1 MDEFVL
7 PSKLLSNLSLAAD
20 IVRSHT
26 FIHIYS
32 HYDTDGLTAAAIA
45 AKPLIREGKE
55 FSVTI
60 FTTLGESEMQIIENT
75 ESECILTTDLG
86 ASYIKRFDALECDV
100 VVLDHHTVIDQAK
113 RICYANPHLYGID
126 GMSSGCGASMAFL
139 FAITLNESNWDLAP
153 LAITG
158 FVGDRQHLK
167 GVSGLNTYI
176 VDGAEKRG
184 SVKLLPGSLIPVGNL
199 STELFLSTD
208 PFIRGVSGDPD
219 GTERFLEEAG
229 IANNREYSTL
239 TEEESLRLSSM
250 IAVKLIDQG
259 VTREKMEECART
271 RYYLPEWGTDAETLS
286 SIINAC
292 GRQQKQGIGIA
303 VGLGDGSALEEAKY
317 IDSESRKSTVD
328 AVLSIVGKGSVKEL
342 ENIQWFDSSSS
353 GFTGIVCAIV
363 MNYVGNPD
371 KPTIGINSSEST
383 ANVSSRAT
391 FTLLS
396 KGIDLADAMRRGC
409 AAVGGEG
416 GGHSI
421 AAGGAFDSGR
431 REEFLK
437 TVDLIIGEQKK
448 AAGN

>member
-7 PSKLLSNLSLAAD
+7 PSKLLSNLTLAAN
-20 IVRSHT
+20 IVRGHS
-26 FIHIYS
+26 FIHLYS
-32 HYDTDGLTAAAIA
+32 HYDTDGLTAASIA
-45 AKPLIREGKE
+45 AKALLREGKE

-60 FTTLGESEMQIIENT
+60 FTTLGESEMQTIENT
-75 ESECILTTDLG
+75 ESECILVTDLG

-100 VVLDHHTVIDQAK
+100 VVLDHHTVLDQAQ

-139 FAITLNESNWDLAP
+139 FAITLNEANWVLAP

-158 FVGDRQHLK
+158 LVGDRQHLK

-184 SVKLLPGSLIPVGNL
+184 SVKLLPGSLIPIGNL

-208 PFIRGVSGDPD
+208 PFIRGVSGDRD
-219 GTERFLEEAG
+219 GTEKFLEEAG
-229 IANNREYSTL
+229 IGPNRDYSSL
-239 TEEESLRLSSM
+239 SEEESLRLSSM
-250 IAVKLIDQG
+250 IAIKLIEQG
-259 VTREKMEECART
+259 VTRDKMEECART
-271 RYYLPEWGTDAETLS
+271 RYYLPTWGTDAETLS
-286 SIINAC
+286 SVINAC
-292 GRQQKQGIGIA
+292 GRQQKQGVGIA

-328 AVLSIVGKGSVKEL
+328 ALLSIIGNGGVKEL

-353 GFTGIVCAIV
+353 GFTGIVCAII
-363 MNYVGNPD
+363 MNYIGNPD
-371 KPTIGINSSEST
+371 KPTIGINSAEAT

-391 FTLLS
+391 FALLDR
-396 KGIDLADAMRRGC
+396 GVNLADAMRRGC

-421 AAGGAFDSGR
+421 AAGGAFESIR